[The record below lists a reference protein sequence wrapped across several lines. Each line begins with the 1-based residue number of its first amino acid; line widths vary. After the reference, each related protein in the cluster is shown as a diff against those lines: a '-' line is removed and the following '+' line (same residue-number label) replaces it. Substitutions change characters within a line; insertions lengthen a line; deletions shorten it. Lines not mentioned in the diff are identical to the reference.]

1 MVLFQARRT
10 NRDKKGSWVSGT
22 GGERDPLD
30 TAEPYLGSSMV
41 ACWFGGAQH
50 VPTRARARGCV
61 HLEVWC
67 ICVSLCDVSACV
79 SLDLVPCNPLP
90 AGPLGLLVG
99 E

>member
-1 MVLFQARRT
+1 M
-10 NRDKKGSWVSGT
+10 
-22 GGERDPLD
+22 
-30 TAEPYLGSSMV
+30 
-41 ACWFGGAQH
+41 
-50 VPTRARARGCV
+50 PTRARARGCV